1 MFFFGDAFED
11 VDEFVADDL
20 AFLLRVDDVL
30 QCLVVFVAGVDE
42 PDVEAHLFH
51 HFDDEFGFVFAHVAG
66 VDVDGD
72 EVFSD
77 GFVDEG
83 CADGA
88 VDAAGEGD
96 EGFAMDLGFKV
107 RNCLGD
113 EFVGVEHQAPL
124 LEAMISSFIFLR

>member
-1 MFFFGDAFED
+1 MILRFFSGSSTSSKA
-11 VDEFVADDL
+11 V
-20 AFLLRVDDVL
+20 
-30 QCLVVFVAGVDE
+30 VVFVAGVDE
-42 PDVEAHLFH
+42 PDVQPHAFH

-72 EVFSD
+72 EVFAD

-96 EGFAMDLGFKV
+96 EGFAMNFRFQILDG
-107 RNCLGD
+107 LGD
-113 EFVGVEHQAPL
+113 EFVRVEHQAPL
-124 LEAMISSFIFLR
+124 LEAMISFFHLFAVVL